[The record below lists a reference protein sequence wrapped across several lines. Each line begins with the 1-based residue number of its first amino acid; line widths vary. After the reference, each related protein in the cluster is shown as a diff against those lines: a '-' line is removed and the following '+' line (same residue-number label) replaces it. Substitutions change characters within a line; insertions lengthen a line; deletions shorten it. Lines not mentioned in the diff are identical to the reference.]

1 MISVL
6 RTLVRLS
13 IEPTDSAWVGE
24 ARDVLREAPPAHWE
38 TIEKI
43 LEHHRIVPLIAHAIA
58 THGLSKDVPAAFRSR
73 LEQAYRKTLLTN
85 TVLMRTTAGVIAG
98 LRRNGIEPVVWKG
111 AVLADSF
118 YPDPG
123 CRWLGD
129 IDLVIQASQAD
140 QAAEALASLDF
151 RKVTVS
157 ADANVY
163 QNDMGVILDVHH
175 RVRIFEDREGLAST
189 IDVTP
194 RHIDLPTIR
203 VLDPTTMMALL
214 VVHMDGHRGAEGLV
228 LRWLLDIVFVTRHW
242 GESIDDERF
251 DHLLPS
257 DRHRFLFLR
266 TAGFLASEFG
276 ATFPDPL
283 VTAAAE
289 VPPLRLAEVL
299 RHRRLSQWD
308 LATLRGWLS
317 LGACRLGVR
326 PRRGRMLPKL
336 GDMLARPH
344 EAVTERAA
352 LKRFVKAT
360 RDQSSVDHEGRP
372 GTTSA

>member
-1 MISVL
+1 MTSVL

-13 IEPTDSAWVGE
+13 IEPNDSAWVEE
-24 ARDVLREAPPAHWE
+24 ARDVLRETPPAHWE

-43 LEHHRIVPLIAHAIA
+43 LEQHHIVSLIARAIA
-58 THGLSKDVPAAFRSR
+58 IHDLSEDVPAASRSR

-85 TVLMRTTAGVIAG
+85 TVLMRTTAGVIAA

-118 YPDPG
+118 YPDLG

-129 IDLVIQASQAD
+129 IDLVIQASQAAR
-140 QAAEALASLDF
+140 AAEALASLDF

-175 RVRIFEDREGLAST
+175 RVRVFEDREALAST
-189 IDVTP
+189 IDMTP
-194 RHIDLPTIR
+194 RHIDLPTIC

-214 VVHMDGHRGAEGLV
+214 IVHMDGHRGAEGLV
-228 LRWLLDIVFVTRHW
+228 LRWLLDIAFVMRHW
-242 GESIDDERF
+242 GQSIDDERF

-257 DRHRFLFLR
+257 DRHRLLFLR

-276 ATFPDPL
+276 ATFPDAL
-283 VTAAAE
+283 FTAAAE

-299 RHRRLSQWD
+299 RYRRLSQWN

-317 LGACRLGVR
+317 LGACLLGVR
-326 PRRGRMLPKL
+326 PRRGRMLPQPSDIL
-336 GDMLARPH
+336 TRPH
-344 EAVTERAA
+344 DAATERAA
-352 LKRFVKAT
+352 LKRFVKSS
-360 RDQSSVDHEGRP
+360 REQSSADHDGRP
-372 GTTSA
+372 GTISA